1 MTTTIELF
9 GRGDQS
15 HLIVAHAVVD
25 DADLPLVSG
34 YRWTLCKDGYAMRR
48 AGGRYVYMQRV
59 VLGLEKGSRL
69 VADHIN
75 RDKMDNRRA
84 NLRAI
89 TIAANTQNRGAAKRN
104 ATGHRG
110 VMQVASG
117 RYRATA
123 AVDGRIA
130 RLGLFDTA
138 EAAAEAARRWRI
150 ANQPWNVEPTNVSDE
165 RNRETV
171 A

>member
-9 GRGDQS
+9 GRGDQAR
-15 HLIVAHAVVD
+15 LVVAHAVVD
-25 DADLPLVSG
+25 DADLSLVSG
-34 YRWTLCKDGYAMRR
+34 YRWTVCKDGYAIRR
-48 AGGRYVYMQRV
+48 AGGRYIYMHRV
-59 VLGLEKGSRL
+59 VLGLEKGCKL

-75 RDKMDNRRA
+75 RDKLDNRRC
-84 NLRAI
+84 NLCAV

-104 ATGHRG
+104 TTGYRG

-123 AVDGRIA
+123 AVNGRVA

-138 EAAAEAARRWRI
+138 HEAAEAARAWRA
-150 ANQPWNVEPTNVSDE
+150 ANQPWNVEPLGLG
-165 RNRETV
+165 RET
-171 A
+171 AA